1 MVYLGRK
8 HDFALERMI
17 FMKKYR
23 LGCIGA
29 GNMGGAILQ
38 GAVHCGY
45 AAASDIAVFDMSEE
59 KRQECRGKGYAT
71 LNSAREVYESCT
83 QLLLAVKPQG
93 CPAVLEDLGPCQ
105 SRPDTVISIVTGFTT
120 ARLHDALGVKIVR
133 VMPNTP
139 LLLGVGATAL
149 CPGEGVGESELK
161 AVIDLF
167 ASMGEAAVIPEDKLN
182 EVIPVNGSSPAFV
195 YYYIDV
201 LARWAQEQG
210 VDYPTALRLTA
221 KTFEGAA
228 RMVLKGDDD
237 PQTLIRKVCSPG
249 GATLEGMAALEKG
262 GADKTLRAAADAC
275 VKRAYELGK

>member
-1 MVYLGRK
+1 
-8 HDFALERMI
+8 
-17 FMKKYR
+17 MKKYR
-23 LGCIGA
+23 LGGIGA

-38 GAVHCGY
+38 GAVRCGY
-45 AAASDIAVFDMSEE
+45 AAAGEIAVFDMSEQ
-59 KRQECRGKGYAT
+59 KRQECRDKGYAV
-71 LNSAREVYESCT
+71 LDSERAVYESCG

-93 CPAVLEDLGPCQ
+93 APAVLETLAACAEKPNLLL
-105 SRPDTVISIVTGFTT
+105 SIVTGFTT
-120 ARLHDALGVKIVR
+120 DRLHRALGVKVVR
-133 VMPNTP
+133 IMPNTP

-149 CPGEGVGESELK
+149 CAGQGVSESELQS
-161 AVIDLF
+161 AVELF
-167 ASMGEAAVIPEDKLN
+167 GTMGEAAVIDESRLN

-210 VDYPTALRLTA
+210 IDYRTALRLAA

-228 RMVLKGDDD
+228 RMVLSGEDD
-237 PQTLIRKVCSPG
+237 PQELIRKVCSPG

>member
-1 MVYLGRK
+1 MSKL
-8 HDFALERMI
+8 F
-17 FMKKYR
+17 F
-23 LGCIGA
+23 IGA
-29 GNMGGAILQ
+29 GKMASAIAGGIVKAGLFK
-38 GAVHCGY
+38 ADEL
-45 AAASDIAVFDMSEE
+45 AAYDVSPQAAEAFTAATGVRCVSDVDKALEE
-59 KRQECRGKGYAT
+59 AENV
-71 LNSAREVYESCT
+71 LI
-83 QLLLAVKPQG
+83 AVKPQYLV
-93 CPAVLEDLGPCQ
+93 AALENFKGKFPGKL
-105 SRPDTVISIVTGFTT
+105 VVSIVAGVTLETLSQLTGTS
-120 ARLHDALGVKIVR
+120 RLVR

-139 LLLGVGATAL
+139 LLLGVGATGL
-149 CPGEGVGESELK
+149 CPGEGVAADELQS
-161 AVIDLF
+161 VVDLF
-167 ASMGEAAVIPEDKLN
+167 ATMGEAAVIAEDKLN

-201 LARWAQEQG
+201 LARWAEEQG
-210 VDYPTALRLTA
+210 IDYTTALRLAA